1 MDSPSKLQS
10 VSFEF
15 PEDSMD
21 GKTSK
26 QREEKEPK
34 NLTQSK
40 AAWRMEARC
49 KMLAALVVFVAFIVH
64 LIRIL
69 TKGSDTCSLMFNDGW
84 WRGDMWQPYGCMMH
98 RYVPSEARTCLQN
111 HPVAFVGDS
120 RIRGLYYKLVNIL
133 DPEKKLHA
141 VKHHD
146 LHYKDGNTTLD
157 FYWRPYV
164 DQSVKKMYDKWIE
177 SSRRRPH
184 LIITGMATWTIKNLG
199 INRAAEYQKNLTLLK
214 ESIEVLSKLNE
225 SPKKVKLPG
234 TKLSPFPTSPTTIW
248 TLQAPTVFSKLS
260 KARKSLTISSITK
273 LNDIASNVFFNS
285 SVKVLQSI
293 ALAAKA
299 RPKSTD
305 DGVHYN
311 SPVIDVELDFLL
323 NFYCNR
329 YMQVNDASCCL
340 PTPRITQ
347 LQYNTFAVFVT
358 CFVLFIIM
366 FVCRRMW
373 PPSEQDGTA
382 GVEATT
388 PGGHESYSLHWVYSE
403 SMYPVMRYMA
413 KLGIIMLYF
422 YLCDR
427 TNLFFKEQ
435 KQYSNTAFF
444 LSMLGFL
451 VLGAYTW
458 TPHDEIS
465 SLNRDQTDEWKGWMQ
480 LVILLYHYIG
490 ASQTLP
496 IYVFIRLLVASYLF
510 MSGYGHFLFFWTKG
524 DYSLFRFCQVMTRMN
539 LFTVVLCLVMGRPY
553 QFYYFVPLIS
563 FWFVVIYATMV
574 FFPRV
579 SASSVR
585 EDPKQYIFIWLKFF
599 VLFGTIYIL
608 WSSPILFDWV
618 FSQWAVKQLFIDEN
632 DSVREWRFRSWLDRY
647 IVLYGMVFGFAYH
660 TAKHF
665 KIFDDTL
672 RKGLFKSLHSKVTM
686 VMSVV
691 ALAVYGIQAFTCSNK
706 PSCNATHSVAS
717 CIPITAYILL
727 RNVPGSMRSRFSR
740 FYAWVGSISL
750 ELFIGQY
757 HIWLA
762 QDTRGVLVLIP
773 GYPALN
779 AILTSFV
786 FVCVCHEVNKVTSAL
801 SRELVSKDLKTMLR
815 RLVVFVIM
823 LIVIWWH
830 KTHHALR
837 PRMD

>member
-21 GKTSK
+21 GKISK

-98 RYVPSEARTCLQN
+98 RYIPSEARTCLQN

-120 RIRGLYYKLVNIL
+120 RIRGLYYKLVNTL

-164 DQSVKKMYDKWIE
+164 DQTVKKMYDKWIE

-451 VLGAYTW
+451 ILGAYTW
-458 TPHDEIS
+458 TPHDE
-465 SLNRDQTDEWKGWMQ
+465 
-480 LVILLYHYIG
+480 
-490 ASQTLP
+490 
-496 IYVFIRLLVASYLF
+496 
-510 MSGYGHFLFFWTKG
+510 
-524 DYSLFRFCQVMTRMN
+524 VMTRMN

-786 FVCVCHEVNKVTSAL
+786 FVCVCHEVNK
-801 SRELVSKDLKTMLR
+801 
-815 RLVVFVIM
+815 
-823 LIVIWWH
+823 
-830 KTHHALR
+830 
-837 PRMD
+837 